1 MMKEPRRNMQREK
14 SDAMVVASNAL
25 YRENNNKKFLVLP
38 FSRRIV
44 TFVQLPKIDHE
55 DISKNKNNM
64 QK

>member
-14 SDAMVVASNAL
+14 SDAMVVASNVL
-25 YRENNNKKFLVLP
+25 YRDNNNKKFLVLP

-44 TFVQLPKIDHE
+44 TFVQLPKIDHA
-55 DISKNKNNM
+55 DMNKNNR